1 MKRQLLSKLIIGSTI
16 IVAGAVNI
24 LDVLSKE
31 KNPPTVAVSGIIT
44 SKFIGV
50 ASKCGRH
57 NICTPLY
64 VKLDTGDV
72 VLVDQQSYNSSEIGE
87 QVKFTKESVD
97 FSILGFIQVALA
109 FLTGLAFVF
118 GIGFIMIQFL
128 TWLLMKSDSVTLVD
142 YIKGKFNE

>member
-1 MKRQLLSKLIIGSTI
+1 MKRQLLSKLIIGSAI
-16 IVAGAVNI
+16 IVAGTVNI

-31 KNPPTVAVSGIIT
+31 KNPPTVSGIIT

-57 NICTPLY
+57 DICTPLY

-118 GIGFIMIQFL
+118 GIGFIIIQFL
-128 TWLLMKSDSVTLVD
+128 TWLLMKSDSVTLID
-142 YIKGKFNE
+142 FIKGKFNE